1 MDISYGQITLW
12 NSVSNVL
19 KSEPNCTSHKPRA
32 SCQRQLVRGDLV
44 HGICPH
50 AATQSYTY
58 LFTFD
63 ILMQDVYNKNM
74 SIYDIPGMEIWVQ
87 IMSTMPSPY
96 PELAERIYITSSW
109 EEFDNITKYFLLE
122 KESFFFHVES
132 IISIYY
138 FKIIGNTCSNGW
150 QFNHGRTELGN
161 RERNSLVQI
170 QEASSHPPCFC
181 GRRVSQQQEVAS
193 H

>member
-1 MDISYGQITLW
+1 
-12 NSVSNVL
+12 
-19 KSEPNCTSHKPRA
+19 
-32 SCQRQLVRGDLV
+32 
-44 HGICPH
+44 
-50 AATQSYTY
+50 
-58 LFTFD
+58 
-63 ILMQDVYNKNM
+63 M

-150 QFNHGRTELGN
+150 QFNHGRTELGK
-161 RERNSLVQI
+161 RERNCLVQI
-170 QEASSHPPCFC
+170 QEASSPCP
-181 GRRVSQQQEVAS
+181 
-193 H
+193 